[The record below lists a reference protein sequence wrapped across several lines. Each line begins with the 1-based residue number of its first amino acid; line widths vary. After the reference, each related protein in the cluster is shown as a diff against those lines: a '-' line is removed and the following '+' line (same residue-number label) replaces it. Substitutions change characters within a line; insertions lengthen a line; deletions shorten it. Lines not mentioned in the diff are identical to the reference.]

1 MKFIPVK
8 CGFKF
13 TDKSLETAQYI
24 LILQIAKRFEEPP
37 KEGQKSN
44 CMIFLGYTS
53 NLISSGVRETIRY
66 LAQHSMVRYVNN
78 KYYFEA
84 PRGYVFIHLGAT
96 EYIEY
101 YIKNKGNRAM

>member
-1 MKFIPVK
+1 MYGQILGKRSNSIRK
-8 CGFKF
+8 RC
-13 TDKSLETAQYI
+13 I

-66 LAQHSMVRYVNN
+66 LAQHNMVIGKICY
-78 KYYFEA
+78 
-84 PRGYVFIHLGAT
+84 
-96 EYIEY
+96 
-101 YIKNKGNRAM
+101 